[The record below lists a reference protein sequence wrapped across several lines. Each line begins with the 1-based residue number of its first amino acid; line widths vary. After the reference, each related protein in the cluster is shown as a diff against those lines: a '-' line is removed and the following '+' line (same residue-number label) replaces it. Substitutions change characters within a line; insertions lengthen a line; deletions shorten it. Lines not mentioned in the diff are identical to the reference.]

1 MFNFKHN
8 EKYKTIALYSL
19 SVIVLSALIIM
30 GIINFSAVIDAVNDF
45 FAVLSPFIYGFIIA
59 YLCNPILNFYEKK
72 VFTFKKAKKDLSKLR
87 RGISLVLT
95 VISALAILAVL
106 AYAVI
111 PQTLAS
117 INDLGSK
124 LNTYLLELQKMADA
138 LTVKYSPILF
148 NTEYTSVKQMLSDH
162 EINIDL
168 ASIVSNSF
176 VIFKDGLDHALS
188 IGSKLVGEIINL
200 LMGIFLA
207 IYFLISKE
215 KLAAQFKKLLAALLS
230 RRAYLNTIR
239 VARHTH
245 KTFGGFI
252 IGKLIDSAII
262 GVLSFIVLWILK
274 MPYYPLLAVIIGIT
288 NIVPTFGPIFGG
300 IIGGIIV
307 VIVSPE
313 SLLVFVIFVLL
324 IQQLDGNVIGPHILG
339 DSIGISPIWVV
350 IAIILASGFFG
361 FAGMVLGVPAVA
373 VIYTLVKQGCERR
386 LRKKNMPRSTEF
398 YKNDP
403 PVTDELDPGQII
415 IDKDTL
421 IPEIT
426 AKDDIH
432 APLTVKESGGSFK
445 KLAELFKNKKKGNK

>member
-8 EKYKTIALYSL
+8 DKYKTIALYSL
-19 SVIVLSALIIM
+19 AVIVSSALIIM
-30 GIINFSAVIDAVNDF
+30 GILNFGAVIGAVEYF
-45 FAVLSPFIYGFIIA
+45 FGVLSPFIYGFIIA
-59 YLCNPILNFYEKK
+59 YLCNPILNFYEKR
-72 VFTFKKAKKDLSKLR
+72 VFAFKKAKKDMSKLR
-87 RGISLVLT
+87 RALSLTLT
-95 VISALAILAVL
+95 VITALAILAVL
-106 AYAVI
+106 SYAVI

-124 LNTYLLELQKMADA
+124 LNTYLLELQKLADE
-138 LTVKYSPILF
+138 LTVKYSPILL

-162 EINIDL
+162 EINFDI
-168 ASIVSNSF
+168 SSVVSNSF
-176 VIFKDGLDHALS
+176 VIFRDGLDHALS
-188 IGSKLVGEIINL
+188 IGSKLVGEVINL

-207 IYFLISKE
+207 VYFLISKE
-215 KLAAQFKKLLAALLS
+215 KLCAQFKKLLAALLS

-245 KTFGGFI
+245 KTFGGFL

-262 GVLSFIVLWILK
+262 GVLSFVVLWILK

-300 IIGGIIV
+300 IIGGVIV

-313 SLLVFVIFVLL
+313 SLLVFIIFVLL
-324 IQQLDGNVIGPHILG
+324 IQQLDGNVIGPYILG

-373 VIYTLVKQGCERR
+373 VIYTLVKQGCERK
-386 LRKKNMPRSTEF
+386 LRKKNMPKSTEF

-403 PVTDELDPGQII
+403 PITDELDPGQII

-426 AKDDIH
+426 SEDDIPE
-432 APLTVKESGGSFK
+432 PLTVKESSSFK
-445 KLAELFKNKKKGNK
+445 KLTELFSKKTKGNK